1 MDIESV
7 NSQLQYNSNVNV
19 YLIDQLLFT
28 MQNTHYMKTYMYK
41 NNKTG
46 KIAGWEAAVTSA
58 TESENNL
65 NKKCEI
71 VVYCTHQ

>member
-1 MDIESV
+1 
-7 NSQLQYNSNVNV
+7 
-19 YLIDQLLFT
+19 
-28 MQNTHYMKTYMYK
+28 MKTYMYK